1 MEKNQAITLALGAG
15 ALGTALAFFGYN
27 YMNQQTVTESEEVPN
42 DDDLYNDVSNGEE
55 KGTEM
60 DEIKKEVQQEVVDKK
75 TAWAAFWGQE
85 YSNDKKKEEEE
96 EDEQ

>member
-27 YMNQQTVTESEEVPN
+27 YMNQQTVTESKGVPN

-85 YSNDKKKEEEE
+85 YSNDKKKEVEEE
-96 EDEQ
+96 NEQ